1 MKKTISV
8 IATLVIASSMMFT
21 SCKPKQEDQVN
32 PTPVVVKTDSVSF
45 TDLPHTVSSSSINLA
60 EYANSTDFT
69 IVSVTGTGA
78 NFTGTTLTFN
88 NTTSDVTVTF
98 TVKSNSSGKTT
109 TSSIL
114 FTKTTSSSTNTAPV
128 AKIVTT
134 KSIITTLKASDYA
147 SDANGDRLK
156 FAQKP
161 TSSNG
166 TFTLNADSTQA
177 TFTASSTPIY
187 YGDVNVQMM
196 ISDGKASVNAN
207 YTGTVGT
214 SAQIATYEILAPMF
228 GLVGKTGTNP
238 AGLQFNSDMTMKSTT
253 KDSGFYGEILS
264 NTGTFKIK
272 TDGSLVITSNSQSVS
287 TFTVSLVGNNI
298 YLLKNST
305 YYQIVK

>member
-45 TDLPHTVSSSSINLA
+45 TNLPHTVSSGSINLA
-60 EYANSTDFT
+60 EYTNSTDFT
-69 IVSVTGTGA
+69 VVSVTGTGA

-147 SDANGDRLK
+147 SDANGDILR

-207 YTGTVGT
+207 YTGTVGE

-228 GLVGKTGTNP
+228 GKKGSTSNP
-238 AGLQFNSDMTMKSTT
+238 ANLQFNSDMTMSSTH
-253 KDSGFYGEILS
+253 DGGFYT
-264 NTGTFKIK
+264 NTSETSGTFKIK
-272 TDGSLVITSNSQSVS
+272 NDGSLEITGSVAKGVS